1 MKYDENVIDLNFIG
15 TNDLWMHHQQWRL
28 DTVKATFRFSWS
40 HDITSVAHEA
50 IQYSST
56 SLEGEGKSLR
66 LWAVGLDGWCNA
78 ARGLGGA
85 TSQQQTLPHTD
96 QSGLKQENGWI
107 WSRSWPTS
115 FHCVEPFPCRK
126 KKSACT
132 SFKSKVPTT
141 EKIHRILNA
150 WRTNKRKACI

>member
-1 MKYDENVIDLNFIG
+1 M
-15 TNDLWMHHQQWRL
+15 
-28 DTVKATFRFSWS
+28 
-40 HDITSVAHEA
+40 AHEA

-56 SLEGEGKSLR
+56 SLEGKGKSPR
-66 LWAVGLDGWCNA
+66 LWAVGLDGLCNA

-96 QSGLKQENGWI
+96 QSGLTQENGWI

-141 EKIHRILNA
+141 EKIHRITFLTPDEQIRGKLVFNLENA
-150 WRTNKRKACI
+150 CNPYTNCATAVLCFPTMTLQIS